1 MTAGHACADTKP
13 LEAILARYPVEEP
26 SLIPILQDIQRAYAY
41 LSCEAL
47 TRVADALRVPIAQV
61 FSVATFYRTFALT
74 PQGRTVVTVCTGT
87 ACHVRGANQLLD
99 ALQRRLGI
107 PAGETTAD
115 LGFTLKTVN
124 CVGACAMAPLLIVGG
139 RYHGNLKAARLPKIL
154 ADGGADED

>member
-1 MTAGHACADTKP
+1 MTAGRTCADTAS
-13 LEAILARYPVEEP
+13 LEAILARYPAGEP

-41 LSCEAL
+41 LPCEAL
-47 TRVADALRVPIAQV
+47 LRVAEALRTPIAHV
-61 FSVATFYRTFALT
+61 FSVATFYRAFALT

-87 ACHVRGANQLLD
+87 ACHVRGASQILD

-107 PAGETTAD
+107 PTGETTPD

-139 RYHGNLKAARLPKIL
+139 RYHGNLKAARLPQIL
-154 ADGGADED
+154 TDGGADEG